1 MHSERRREQR
11 LDKPEATIILVNDE
25 NLFGLPDSKNVSY
38 IYIYNV
44 FVCLLFFFKLLL
56 GTISTK

>member
-44 FVCLLFFFKLLL
+44 FVCFAVFFLNFF
-56 GTISTK
+56 